1 MKINLYE
8 PTLELNNRYFVF
20 LLLHTI
26 MIVPGLKAAHPV
38 HFHGHQFHVV
48 KIGFPEYDSV
58 TGNATAPNADIRCL
72 NDDCTEATWANP
84 RWRYNVPGLN
94 LWNPPIKDTINVPWG
109 GYVVVRIV
117 ADNPGILSS

>member
-1 MKINLYE
+1 M
-8 PTLELNNRYFVF
+8 
-20 LLLHTI
+20 LL
-26 MIVPGLKAAHPV
+26 VPGLKAAHPV

-48 KIGFPEYDSV
+48 KIGYPEYDSI

-94 LWNPPIKDTINVPWG
+94 LWNPPIKDTVNVPWG

-117 ADNPGILSS
+117 ADNPGILDFELIIK